1 MLLLSHRVV
10 GSEVVLDRRRVLVG
24 NNYDLNVGVVL
35 ILLLAYQEDFGLL
48 LCLIE
53 FINKGE
59 MG

>member
-1 MLLLSHRVV
+1 VLLLSHRV
-10 GSEVVLDRRRVLVG
+10 GSGVVLDRRRVLVG